1 MKEKNAHLTIV
12 IPTYKEKDN
21 IEPLVER
28 IHRVLNDYPFDILII
43 DDNSPDGTAE
53 EVRRLATAYPVNVV
67 VRTDKRGLAS
77 AVVDGFAL
85 AKGQLLAVMD
95 ADLQHPPET
104 IRPLLDAA
112 VSGVDLV
119 IASRYIKGG
128 SVGNWS
134 ALRRF
139 ISAGA
144 GWMAHLLLPG
154 TRAVKDPM
162 SGCFLFHRS
171 ILEGV
176 SLSPVGYKILLEIL
190 CLGRYATTSE
200 VAYRFENR
208 RAGQTKLSLLTQ
220 GDYIRHLL
228 SLMHRSGELNRV
240 IKFMLVGASGTL
252 VNLGALALLK
262 ENIGLHLLF
271 SGALAFELSV
281 VWNFFFNDRF
291 TFRGRSRPG
300 STFAG
305 RLVRFNTISLGGLV
319 IYLAVLG
326 VLTDV
331 AGLHY
336 LLSAAAGIIAAF
348 GWNFLVNNWW
358 TWR

>member
-1 MKEKNAHLTIV
+1 MKEKQTHLTIV
-12 IPTYKEKDN
+12 IPTYKERDN
-21 IEPLVER
+21 IQPLVTR
-28 IHRVLNDYPFDILII
+28 IHAVLQDYPYDILVV

-53 EVRRLATAYPVNVV
+53 EVRRLAAAYPINVV

-85 AKGQLLAVMD
+85 AKGRLLAVMD
-95 ADLQHPPET
+95 ADLQHPPE
-104 IRPLLDAA
+104 IIKPLLDAA
-112 VSGVDLV
+112 VNGVDLV

-144 GWMAHLLLPG
+144 GWLAHLLLPG
-154 TRAVKDPM
+154 TRSVKDPM
-162 SGCFLFHRS
+162 SGCFLFDRR
-171 ILEGV
+171 ILNGV

-190 CLGRYATTSE
+190 CLSRMTTTAE

-228 SLMHRSGELNRV
+228 SLMHRSGELKRV
-240 IKFMLVGASGTL
+240 GKFILVGASGTL
-252 VNLGALALLK
+252 VNLGVLALLT
-262 ENIGLHLLF
+262 ENTGLQLLL
-271 SGALAFELSV
+271 SGAVAFELSV
-281 VWNFFFNDRF
+281 IWNFIFNDLF
-291 TFRGRSRPG
+291 TFQGRTRPG
-300 STFAG
+300 STFFG
-305 RLVRFNTISLGGLV
+305 RLIRFNTISLGGLI

-326 VLTDV
+326 ILTDIM
-331 AGLHY
+331 GLHY
-336 LLSAAAGIIAAF
+336 LVSAVIGIITAF